1 MKPYYALPLGL
12 VAAVA
17 LPTLALAKPVT
28 VTAQFA
34 NYGGYNAYAAVYIT
48 DPQGKVVQTLH
59 VAGSRAR
66 YYRELSGW
74 ARSARGPIDG
84 LTGASIGSGGTL
96 KVTAEVADAM
106 LDAGYKVQIDTAAEG
121 GYAFTADA
129 ATPLAA
135 GSVGKPA
142 PGQGYVKSLTVSY

>member
-34 NYGGYNAYAAVYIT
+34 DYGGYNAYAAVYVT
-48 DPQGKVVQTLH
+48 DAQGKVVQTLH
-59 VAGSRAR
+59 VAGSKAK
-66 YYRELSGW
+66 YYRSLTGW
-74 ARSARGPIDG
+74 ARGASGSIDG

-96 KVTAEVADAM
+96 TVTADVADAM
-106 LDAGYKVQIDTAAEG
+106 IDAGYQVRIDTSVEEG
-121 GYAFTADA
+121 NAYAADA
-129 ATPLAA
+129 AAPLTAA
-135 GSVGKPA
+135 AVGKPA
-142 PGQGYVKSLTVSY
+142 PGHGYVTSLTVSY